1 MSKQKRNYTAVFKRN
16 AVRLSEE
23 KGNVAKAARE
33 LGIGAQLIHRWKKEQ
48 EEFKHNSFPGHGKA
62 KLTDERRE
70 IARLKKELR
79 DAKMEAEILKKAIG
93 NVFAPQIM
101 RTTAKNWVHEEAQIK
116 IPCREDVKNT

>member
-16 AVRLSEE
+16 AVKLSEE

-62 KLTDERRE
+62 KLTDEGAGDRSFKERVT
-70 IARLKKELR
+70 RCKDGGRDLKKGDRHFLR
-79 DAKMEAEILKKAIG
+79 ERQEKFGFMKKHKL
-93 NVFAPQIM
+93 
-101 RTTAKNWVHEEAQIK
+101 TA
-116 IPCREDVKNT
+116 

>member
-16 AVRLSEE
+16 AVKLSEE

-62 KLTDERRE
+62 KHTDEGAGDRSF
-70 IARLKKELR
+70 KER
-79 DAKMEAEILKKAIG
+79 AS
-93 NVFAPQIM
+93 
-101 RTTAKNWVHEEAQIK
+101 R
-116 IPCREDVKNT
+116 C

>member
-1 MSKQKRNYTAVFKRN
+1 VK
-16 AVRLSEE
+16 LSEE

-33 LGIGAQLIHRWKKEQ
+33 FGIGAQLIHRWKKEQ

-62 KLTDERRE
+62 KLTDEGRE

-93 NVFAPQIM
+93 NVFAAQII
-101 RTTAKNWVHEEAQIK
+101 RATAKIWVHEEAQINRVAA
-116 IPCREDVKNT
+116 PEVNTLLRRCQKYLM